1 MNLLYQHELQYIS
14 NNSKKYEK
22 EHVYDTVTFSR
33 TTKVMVNAHAIKVV
47 YEIVYETEFMIEP
60 RNNKGFPTWIYET

>member
-1 MNLLYQHELQYIS
+1 MNM
-14 NNSKKYEK
+14 
-22 EHVYDTVTFSR
+22 YDTVTFSR